1 MVIKFQTYIL
11 AKYSTRTATVVRAI
25 SRSPVQPSKD
35 GVAVEGAMP
44 DLASQP
50 STSTAPVQEESDVCE
65 NLFLLLILVEEFTLS
80 INIF

>member
-1 MVIKFQTYIL
+1 MLIKFQTYIL

-25 SRSPVQPSKD
+25 SRSPVQPSKE

-44 DLASQP
+44 DLARQP
-50 STSTAPVQEESDVCE
+50 SGSTAPVRGESDVCE

>member
-1 MVIKFQTYIL
+1 MLIKFQTYIL

-44 DLASQP
+44 DLARQP
-50 STSTAPVQEESDVCE
+50 LASTAPVRGKSDVCE